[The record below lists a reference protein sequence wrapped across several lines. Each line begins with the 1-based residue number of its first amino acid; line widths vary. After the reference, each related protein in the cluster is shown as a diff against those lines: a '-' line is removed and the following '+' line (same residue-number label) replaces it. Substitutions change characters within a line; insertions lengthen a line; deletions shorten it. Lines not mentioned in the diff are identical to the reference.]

1 MVQQSLGGCSHPGLT
16 IASGQFPF
24 HFSESNLKV
33 FFSYGLGLGALVALG
48 SYNKFHNNVYKLV
61 KIGGE
66 LNGFKK
72 EQMMGKYGIY

>member
-1 MVQQSLGGCSHPGLT
+1 
-16 IASGQFPF
+16 
-24 HFSESNLKV
+24 V